1 MSLNYFRHKKH
12 IGILNPDEPKKQI
25 SIEMPQ
31 KMNENDFQNVVY
43 PCCRLME
50 IRKWG
55 VQHNRC
61 YGGNVEAGIIEA
73 SAQKCERCG
82 AFCGGGLFNWY
93 VTMKSIMGQQIF
105 RFAHYAE
112 TRI

>member
-43 PCCRLME
+43 PCCGLME

-55 VQHNRC
+55 VQHNKC

-82 AFCGGGLFNWY
+82 AFCGGGCSTGTSL
-93 VTMKSIMGQQIF
+93 
-105 RFAHYAE
+105 
-112 TRI
+112 

>member
-1 MSLNYFRHKKH
+1 MSHNYFRHKKH

-43 PCCRLME
+43 PCCGLME

-55 VQHNRC
+55 FNT
-61 YGGNVEAGIIEA
+61 I
-73 SAQKCERCG
+73 G
-82 AFCGGGLFNWY
+82 ATGEMLRPESLKRLLRNANDVGLFVGGLFNWY

-105 RFAHYAE
+105 RFVHYAE
-112 TRI
+112 THI